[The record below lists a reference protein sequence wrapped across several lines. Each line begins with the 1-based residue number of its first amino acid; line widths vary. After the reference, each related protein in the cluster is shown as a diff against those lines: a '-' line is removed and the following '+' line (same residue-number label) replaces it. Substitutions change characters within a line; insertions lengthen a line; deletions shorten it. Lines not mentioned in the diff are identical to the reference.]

1 MRELDPFDA
10 SILNVLARVPQD
22 RLDLREELVGRLK
35 SSEGKAIARVILAPE
50 GEKKV
55 RASKD
60 AQATGAALKRAAGA

>member
-10 SILNVLARVPQD
+10 SILSVLAHVPQD
-22 RLDLREELVGRLK
+22 RVELREELFGRLK

-50 GEKKV
+50 GEKKL

-60 AQATGAALKRAAGA
+60 AQATAASLKRAVGA